1 MANICA
7 DKPTFV
13 ADLNVNDT
21 FDLILK
27 PVAPINGE
35 AQYWP
40 LYNAAN
46 PGEEFGNILFQFR
59 GQNKK
64 ITLNI
69 TLDTSEVEGIQFTKT
84 NRGNFDGIVG
94 LSTDFK
100 QEFSTKVGKPKGG
113 ADYTE
118 LTVKASILASELADA
133 GNNFSFLW
141 LCEMIDSGM
150 NIVSGDPDAEYD
162 PL

>member
-21 FDLILK
+21 FDLTLK
-27 PVAPINGE
+27 PVSPVNGE

-40 LYNAAN
+40 LFNAAN

-59 GQNKK
+59 GQNKS

-84 NRGNFDGIVG
+84 NQGNFDGIVG
-94 LSTDFK
+94 LSPEFK
-100 QEFSTKVGKPKGG
+100 QEFNT
-113 ADYTE
+113 
-118 LTVKASILASELADA
+118 KASKGSDKNYSVLQVTAKIKSSEQAAD
-133 GNNFSFLW
+133 GNDFSFLW
-141 LCEMIDSGM
+141 LCQDINTEM
-150 NIVSGDPDAEYD
+150 NIVSGDPKAALD